1 MHRLTPGLT
10 DVRKFTQWTW
20 TMFKQMLEKKKPNH
34 LLTGHHHW
42 VREETEEE
50 AADRLSLRQLEE
62 PQLLGVQILLLR
74 VPRHPQRSRC
84 VVYLFNPIFFI
95 LNVVGACETFVQ
107 DQSAFPSADCVFRF
121 VYLDLYLSGDQLHS
135 HLQVRCSW
143 WIAFSTAHSS
153 LLGLKSYHLRSEIKK
168 IGSIQWW
175 VGNLIE
181 SARPLFWHQED

>member
-1 MHRLTPGLT
+1 MYRLTPGLT

-20 TMFKQMLEKKKPNH
+20 TMLKKCWEKKKPNH

-84 VVYLFNPIFFI
+84 VVYLFDPIFFI